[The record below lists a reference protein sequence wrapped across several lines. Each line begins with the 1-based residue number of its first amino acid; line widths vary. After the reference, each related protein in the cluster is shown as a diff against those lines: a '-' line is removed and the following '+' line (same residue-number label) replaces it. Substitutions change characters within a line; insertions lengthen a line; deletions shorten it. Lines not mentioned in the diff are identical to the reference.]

1 MDGLL
6 GLLLWT
12 VGIYCDIWEAHWLSE
27 LLVERR
33 CWVIYP
39 CLPFPFG
46 WGLSL
51 MALTCQLFCCAC
63 GMCLAGSEDSE
74 KILEVFHMELPT
86 TAEVEIR
93 GDWSGCGT
101 KPQSQ
106 QWQSRK

>member
-1 MDGLL
+1 
-6 GLLLWT
+6 
-12 VGIYCDIWEAHWLSE
+12 
-27 LLVERR
+27 
-33 CWVIYP
+33 
-39 CLPFPFG
+39 
-46 WGLSL
+46 

-101 KPQSQ
+101 KPQSHQ
-106 QWQSRK
+106 